1 MSDAA
6 DTPDAP
12 PKKKGKKMLV
22 VALAAVLLLAGGG
35 AAAWYFLKPRSEQ
48 DEAVAAAKA
57 EEKRRALRV
66 FATLENFVV
75 NLADRDTER
84 YAQIGVVLEMED
96 KDAEAKLTAKMP
108 AVRNQILLLV
118 SSKLANQLTTRE
130 GKEALAAEIALAAA
144 KPLGWTPPS
153 PEAEV
158 EQEEEDPPPKV
169 KTKDGDKAKKKEK
182 DKPKPKKAE
191 PAPNPVAQ
199 VHFSSFLV
207 Q

>member
-6 DTPDAP
+6 ATPDTP
-12 PKKKGKKMLV
+12 PKKKGKKTLV
-22 VALAAVLLLAGGG
+22 IALAAVLLLGGGGG
-35 AAAWYFLKPRSEQ
+35 AAWWFMKPKSDHD
-48 DEAVAAAKA
+48 DEAAAAKA
-57 EEKRRALRV
+57 EEKRRAQRV
-66 FATLENFVV
+66 FVTLENFVV

-84 YAQIGVVLEMED
+84 YAQIGVVLEMEN
-96 KDAEAKLTAKMP
+96 KEAEAKLTAKMP
-108 AVRNQILLLV
+108 AVRNQILLLF

-130 GKEALAAEIALAAA
+130 GKEALADEIALAAA
-144 KPLGWTPPS
+144 QPLGWTPPD
-153 PEAEV
+153 PEE
-158 EQEEEDPPPKV
+158 EEEEDPPPKV

-182 DKPKPKKAE
+182 AKPKPKKAD